1 MGLNSTHQDDGD
13 DDDSLA
19 SDVTGSV
26 LNGAG
31 KWQRHACLHK
41 AISSI
46 DVSSTHIPAANLM
59 TAVRTVSGDFPP
71 RGLGSINSSY
81 RMTTG

>member
-19 SDVTGSV
+19 SDGTGSV
-26 LNGAG
+26 LNGTG

-59 TAVRTVSGDFPP
+59 MLYEPCPVTFRRA
-71 RGLGSINSSY
+71 GSDQLIAA
-81 RMTTG
+81 TG